1 MPCLFKVLAEVTSSS
16 IDENSSNPLGESVK
30 EASASHHAAAA
41 MSSGSNGSTINCD
54 GGGDGDGEA
63 DGDGDGEADGNGDG
77 DGEADGPGGR
87 EQDKGDLVLVGKDV
101 DRSWALKIDVVEV
114 GTLYSILGCVISWLL
129 IYLMCVCVE

>member
-30 EASASHHAAAA
+30 EASATHHAAAAGA

-54 GGGDGDGEA
+54 GGGDGEADGEA
-63 DGDGDGEADGNGDG
+63 EGE
-77 DGEADGPGGR
+77 GPGGR

-114 GTLYSILGCVISWLL
+114 GTLFIILGCVAVDLFDV
-129 IYLMCVCVE
+129 CVCVC